1 MEKKYFEGLDVIRAL
16 AALLVIVHHIEHSV
30 YLEFGHVGDLGIVH
44 NAVVNFLGKRGVHIF
59 FMLSGFLITY
69 LLIQEKLKHKHI
81 AIGKFYLRRILR
93 IWPLYFLTVF
103 IGFGILPT
111 LFKSWEFLGSVNYYN
126 GLIEK
131 LETGGGSPIY
141 YFLFFVPNLANQFF
155 APVMGA
161 SHLWSIGVE
170 EQFYLFWPLIF
181 LIKNFRLQL
190 LVIGAIALMPHM
202 LSVLDKVPG
211 CSEWAN
217 LARHF
222 PFYWMAMGGLG
233 AFVFHYFQNPLE
245 RMFNRFSSLSWLLVF
260 LFLGLSL
267 LFKINNYLFGLMG
280 LILILRFSIGYQ
292 WLPAKF
298 PILGFLGKISFGLY
312 IYHPVVM
319 FVVIS
324 AFQFYLP
331 QWHEVSALKICVY
344 LAITL
349 LTILIAW
356 ASFRFFERPFI
367 QLKDNKFKSA

>member
-16 AALLVIVHHIEHSV
+16 AALLVIVHHIELSV
-30 YLEFGHVGDLGIVH
+30 YLEFGHVGELGIIH
-44 NAVVNFLGKRGVHIF
+44 NAVVHIIGKRGVHIF

-69 LLIQEKLKHKHI
+69 LLIQEKLKHQHI

-103 IGFGILPT
+103 IGFYLLPM
-111 LFKSWEFLGSVNYYN
+111 LFKNWTFLGSVHYYTD
-126 GLIEK
+126 LIEI
-131 LETGGGSPIY
+131 LETGGDSPFY
-141 YFLFFVPNLANQFF
+141 YYMFFVPNLANHFF
-155 APVMGA
+155 SPVLGA

-170 EQFYLFWPLIF
+170 EQFYLIWPLIF

-190 LVIGAIALMPHM
+190 LVIGAIALMPF
-202 LSVLDKVPG
+202 LPKVLDRIPG
-211 CSEWAN
+211 CAEWADWV
-217 LARHF
+217 RHF

-245 RMFNRFSSLSWLLVF
+245 KMLNRFSSLSWLLVF

-280 LILILRFSIGYQ
+280 LILILRFSSGYQ

-324 AFQFYLP
+324 AFQFYFP

-349 LTILIAW
+349 LSILVAW

-367 QLKDNKFKSA
+367 QLKDNKFKTA